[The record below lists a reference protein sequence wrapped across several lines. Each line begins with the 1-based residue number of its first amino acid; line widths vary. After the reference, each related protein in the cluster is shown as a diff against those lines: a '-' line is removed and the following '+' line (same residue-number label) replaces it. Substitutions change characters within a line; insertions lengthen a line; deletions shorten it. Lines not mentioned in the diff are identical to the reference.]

1 MRFLPINSNSKR
13 FPFSRPAE
21 NNAMC
26 YVFHLTNRGLHIR
39 AHILFK
45 LPQSMQTES
54 KSWKGSFLAEPNS
67 LFQKVNM
74 KGKMDLF
81 PFSLGGH
88 IYLLRMLCHN
98 IRELPLC

>member
-1 MRFLPINSNSKR
+1 
-13 FPFSRPAE
+13 
-21 NNAMC
+21 
-26 YVFHLTNRGLHIR
+26 
-39 AHILFK
+39 
-45 LPQSMQTES
+45 MQTES

-88 IYLLRMLCHN
+88 IYLLRMLRHN